1 VYPELSDN
9 STYLLVSYGC
19 DFCERTEKL
28 LKDKGIKFTAV
39 ELNNL
44 SKEDKLKVMVERK
57 KQELKEI
64 RLPIIYHKG
73 NFYFNFLPSQAEK
86 ILKGE

>member
-1 VYPELSDN
+1 VYPELSNN
-9 STYLLVSYGC
+9 STYLLISNGC
-19 DFCERTEKL
+19 SFCERTEKL
-28 LKDKGIKFTAV
+28 LEEKGIKFMAV
-39 ELNNL
+39 ELDNL

-57 KQELKEI
+57 KQDLKEI

-73 NFYFNFLPSQAEK
+73 TFYFNFLPSQAEK

>member
-1 VYPELSDN
+1 MYPELSNN
-9 STYLLVSYGC
+9 STYLLISNGC
-19 DFCERTEKL
+19 SFCERTEKL
-28 LKDKGIKFTAV
+28 LEEKGIKFMAV
-39 ELNNL
+39 ELDNL

-57 KQELKEI
+57 KQDLKEI

-73 NFYFNFLPSQAEK
+73 TFYFNFLPSQAEK